1 MLNDSTSEKRPLLRP
16 RQTRSAQSERVFRVG
31 CVAFSLALAFD
42 GTRRIVSGDG
52 GADAAPQLKARLEDL
67 GANAA
72 AATGSA
78 AKRPK
83 RPNVVIALLDDMGFN
98 DAPWTSTDLGAAM
111 PYTLGLAREGVI
123 LANYYADKSCTPA
136 RAALLTGRH
145 AVELGVSATI
155 TWDSAWGVDVSA
167 PLLPA
172 MLERAAPG
180 AYHKA
185 CVGKWDLGHAHA
197 DYLPLSRGFDAFVGM
212 ASDMFV
218 DYATHVAAFTNSGP
232 IYDMFEG
239 DAPTADYADADATDV
254 WTGAALSA
262 IESAATQSKSLF
274 LYLAYN
280 AIHTIITLPAEMTAA
295 ADPEYGALT
304 SRIDAGDYTDERR
317 LAAGA
322 LLVVDRSLQ
331 TVAASL
337 QRSGEWDDTLLVFA
351 SDNGGLAGSGGSN
364 YPLRGEMLTYFEG
377 GVRVPAFLYAGAN
390 LAHLRMT
397 AGTTYGGLV
406 HASDVAPTLIGAAF
420 APTGDID
427 LGFYGLDLHR
437 RVLAGDAAA
446 PARRS
451 LFYGAALA
459 AGVGDIDLGGAAK
472 TPVLAAVRDE
482 RHKLIT
488 NAAYCDAADTDST
501 VSCACDDYRTF
512 LFDLAVDPE
521 ENDDVSADRPDVVEA
536 LLKTLKANIGAL
548 VPATGAQNVNE
559 ADDALAA
566 ATAAAVA
573 AGDSKLFLA
582 PWRTEMVDYAADSFT
597 TLALEDAQR
606 VRRCP
611 PVDFVFLLSLI
622 GSIRRP
628 RTRPRPPRSRASACR
643 STWSR
648 CARTPRRSSKLGTG
662 SSPPPYKALCARV
675 DSGRHWIES
684 RHWAGPRR

>member
-1 MLNDSTSEKRPLLRP
+1 
-16 RQTRSAQSERVFRVG
+16 V
-31 CVAFSLALAFD
+31 
-42 GTRRIVSGDG
+42 
-52 GADAAPQLKARLEDL
+52 
-67 GANAA
+67 
-72 AATGSA
+72 
-78 AKRPK
+78 
-83 RPNVVIALLDDMGFN
+83 
-98 DAPWTSTDLGAAM
+98 
-111 PYTLGLAREGVI
+111 Y
-123 LANYYADKSCTPA
+123 
-136 RAALLTGRH
+136 
-145 AVELGVSATI
+145 
-155 TWDSAWGVDVSA
+155 
-167 PLLPA
+167 
-172 MLERAAPG
+172 
-180 AYHKA
+180 
-185 CVGKWDLGHAHA
+185 
-197 DYLPLSRGFDAFVGM
+197 
-212 ASDMFV
+212 
-218 DYATHVAAFTNSGP
+218 
-232 IYDMFEG
+232 
-239 DAPTADYADADATDV
+239 ATDV

-295 ADPEYGALT
+295 ADPEYGALI

-351 SDNGGLAGSGGSN
+351 SDNGGLTGSGGSN

-397 AGTTYGGLV
+397 AGTTYDGLV

-459 AGVGDIDLGGAAK
+459 AGFGDIDLGGAK

-482 RHKLIT
+482 QHKLIT

-501 VSCACDDYRTF
+501 VSCACDDHRTF
-512 LFDLAVDPE
+512 LFDLAADPE

-611 PVDFVFLLSLI
+611 PVDFVFLLSLV

-648 CARTPRRSSKLGTG
+648 CARTPRRSSKLGAG
-662 SSPPPYKALCARV
+662 SSPPPYKALELRP
-675 DSGRHWIES
+675 SGLRTALPGS
-684 RHWAGPRR
+684 RHCQWAGPARPTPLT